1 MKQLIFTFLIT
12 LAFVTVTKAQDDE
25 KVKGDR
31 NVTIKQT
38 YIDPFNSIVVGEDFT
53 VEIIYN
59 RKESV
64 EVETDDNLHDY
75 IKFEVIDSVLTFKT
89 TKKITSSKRMNIK
102 VNYGDHLKHIEVKE
116 DAEVRSLTSLELK
129 NATLKT
135 SGSAKA
141 YLNIR
146 TNNFSFTNND
156 KARVKLNVTANSA
169 DVILSD
175 NSKTDAT
182 FNIKSLK
189 LDMYQRADI
198 NVEGISDNTTL
209 RLDNSSSFDGKTFV
223 TKTCELNTALSSAAT
238 IGVEETI
245 TIDAS
250 GSSEIYLYNTPK
262 ITINSFLDTAKLQK
276 KE

>member
-1 MKQLIFTFLIT
+1 
-12 LAFVTVTKAQDDE
+12 
-25 KVKGDR
+25 
-31 NVTIKQT
+31 
-38 YIDPFNSIVVGEDFT
+38 
-53 VEIIYN
+53 
-59 RKESV
+59 
-64 EVETDDNLHDY
+64 
-75 IKFEVIDSVLTFKT
+75 IDSVLTFKT

-146 TNNFSFTNND
+146 TNNFNFTNND
-156 KARVKLNVTANSA
+156 KARVKLNVTANNA

-198 NVEGISDNTTL
+198 NVEGVSDHTL
-209 RLDNSSSFDGKTFV
+209 
-223 TKTCELNTALSSAAT
+223 
-238 IGVEETI
+238 
-245 TIDAS
+245 
-250 GSSEIYLYNTPK
+250 
-262 ITINSFLDTAKLQK
+262 
-276 KE
+276 